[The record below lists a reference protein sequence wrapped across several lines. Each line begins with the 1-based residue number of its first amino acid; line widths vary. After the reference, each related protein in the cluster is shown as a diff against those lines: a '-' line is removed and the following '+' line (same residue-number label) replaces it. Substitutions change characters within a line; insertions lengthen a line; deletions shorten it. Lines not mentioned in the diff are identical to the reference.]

1 MTLTFGDIY
10 HVLKEMQQGV
20 SDMDVDLD
28 RVFQDEGKGILS
40 DELTAMRQ
48 SYLNLYNADISL
60 TLNLNSVRKQ
70 VDVCMKN
77 MDVF

>member
-1 MTLTFGDIY
+1 MTMTFGDIY

-20 SDMDVDLD
+20 SNMDVDLE
-28 RVFQDEGKGILS
+28 RMFQDEGKGILS
-40 DELTAMRQ
+40 DELSAMRQ
-48 SYLNLYNADISL
+48 SYLNLYNADVRL
-60 TLNLNSVRKQ
+60 TLNLDSVRKQ